1 MSDIEH
7 LRELYLADLSKI
19 VNYSKN
25 PRPRVRHPGKWEK
38 LDSLITLNEDLS
50 GVKPPSQKGMPMD
63 ITGRKVWVW
72 SDLHFYHK
80 NIIEFSERPY
90 NDVHQM
96 NAHLV
101 ANFNDYVGPNDVSI
115 WVGDVGF
122 ANETK
127 INTLVNQCNG
137 YKILIIGNH
146 DFHRRKRPLKLNFD
160 EIHLLYAHETPEV
173 DLLFTHYPMDNIPYP
188 WVNIHGHLHA
198 FPNPDTG
205 HPLHYNVCCEL
216 HNYRPL
222 ELDEVIRVAKNRV
235 TNYEP

>member
-1 MSDIEH
+1 LDKEE

-19 VNYSKN
+19 VNYGKN

-38 LDSLITLNEDLS
+38 LPSLITLNEDLS
-50 GVKPPSQKGMPMD
+50 GVKPPSLKGMPID
-63 ITGRKVWVW
+63 LVGRKVWVW

-80 NIIEFSERPY
+80 NIIRFSERPF
-90 NDVHQM
+90 M
-96 NAHLV
+96 NVDEMNEHLI

-127 INTLVNQCNG
+127 INTLVDQCNG
-137 YKILIIGNH
+137 YKILVIGNH

-160 EIHLLYAHETPEV
+160 EIHLLYALETPEV
-173 DLLFTHYPMDNIPYP
+173 DLLFTHYPMDNIPHP

-198 FPNPDTG
+198 FPKPDSG

-216 HNYRPL
+216 HGYKPLTLDSVIHVARNRLANY
-222 ELDEVIRVAKNRV
+222 N
-235 TNYEP
+235 